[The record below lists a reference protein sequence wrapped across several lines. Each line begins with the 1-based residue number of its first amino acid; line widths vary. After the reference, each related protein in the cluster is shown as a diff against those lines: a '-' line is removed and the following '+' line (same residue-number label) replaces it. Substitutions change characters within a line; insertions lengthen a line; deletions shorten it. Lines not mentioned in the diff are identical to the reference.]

1 MRGQTPVLQASRT
14 VCGVTRNNRR
24 EVLARAVLTDICMS
38 ALSTNQ
44 GNKLCCI
51 QAFNNHEWSRII
63 RCLLKYA
70 SEYDLQMQNYVNLSC
85 AKLDF
90 KFPNI
95 PVRSYKH
102 FLNVSGMKKVPK
114 NVAVSKS
121 SSIVF
126 ALVPKT

>member
-1 MRGQTPVLQASRT
+1 M
-14 VCGVTRNNRR
+14 
-24 EVLARAVLTDICMS
+24 I

-51 QAFNNHEWSRII
+51 QAFNDHEWSRVI
-63 RCLLKYA
+63 RCLLKYV
-70 SEYDLQMQNYVNLSC
+70 SEYDLQMQNYVNRSP
-85 AKLDF
+85 AKPDF

-102 FLNVSGMKKVPK
+102 FLNVPGIKKVPK

-126 ALVPKT
+126 TLFPKT